1 MTAPRPKLTICCH
14 RLIGFGQAGVFCA
27 ERGGT
32 VFLDTLRMALQPIV
46 DLRSGRVIGHEA
58 LVRGPAGSLWEA
70 PDDISRIARHS
81 NQSRQLEET
90 CKRLAMAAGRRALAE
105 DQTLFMNVDLRYDV
119 WPRDKEGNEV
129 HWDRLAIEVSEKR
142 EVLGHPRALERIR
155 RWQQCGHQIVL
166 DDYGT
171 GHSSLGTVLA
181 VEPDLIKVDRY
192 LVAGVDTDAKRQ
204 IAVAAIID
212 LMAKLGIG
220 VIMEGIETEDEL
232 LVLQHLGAR
241 YGQGFLLGR
250 PAPRPTTSPS
260 PPVLKCL
267 RKGTGPARRFE
278 KSGSPAG

>member
-1 MTAPRPKLTICCH
+1 M
-14 RLIGFGQAGVFCA
+14 VFCA
-27 ERGGT
+27 KGGET

-70 PDDISRIARHS
+70 PDEISRIARHAS
-81 NQSRQLEET
+81 QSRQLEET

-119 WPRDKEGNEV
+119 WPRDKDGNEV

-155 RWQQCGHQIVL
+155 KWQEAGHQIVL

-181 VEPDLIKVDRY
+181 VEPDMIKVDRF
-192 LVAGVDTDAKRQ
+192 LVAGVDTDPKRQ
-204 IAVAAIID
+204 VAVAAIVD
-212 LMAKLGIG
+212 LMAKLGIE
-220 VIMEGIETEDEL
+220 VIMEGIETEEEL
-232 LVLQHLGAR
+232 RVLQDLGAE

-250 PAPRPTTSPS
+250 PAPRPTPS
-260 PPVLKCL
+260 PCPTVLKRL
-267 RKGTGPARRFE
+267 GKRAGGQTRPK
-278 KSGSPAG
+278 KSASWAG